1 LLDVEAARSAGL
13 STAWVSRF
21 GLGWPDTLAP
31 ADIVV
36 HDCLQLAEA
45 LGV

>member
-1 LLDVEAARSAGL
+1 L

-21 GLGWPDTLAP
+21 GYEWPHTIAP
-31 ADIVV
+31 ADIEV
-36 HDCLQLAEA
+36 HDCLQLADA